1 MNYVT
6 KCPPLKTNVSN
17 NSIRLKTFEEIYAE
31 NHARLHR
38 LAQRMVDDRESASDI
53 VQEVFT
59 ALYEKLAG
67 GNAVLYLNTWLYRV
81 TINKCT
87 DHLNR
92 QKRYRP
98 LDEVKDIPAED
109 NLPERAEREHSVQK
123 ALSRLK
129 PTERALLILYSEG
142 FSYKEISDSTGI
154 RFSSVGKTLARS
166 LVKMEEQLKSLSYE
180 MY

>member
-1 MNYVT
+1 M
-6 KCPPLKTNVSN
+6 
-17 NSIRLKTFEEIYAE
+17 KTFEDIYAE
-31 NHARLHR
+31 NHAKLNR
-38 LAQRMVDDRESASDI
+38 LAIRMVDDKENAADI

-59 ALYEKLAG
+59 ALYEKLVG
-67 GNAVLYLNTWLYRV
+67 GATLLYLNTWLYRV

-98 LDEVKDIPAED
+98 LEELKDVPVED
-109 NLPERAEREHSVQK
+109 RLPERAEKERFVQQ
-123 ALSRLK
+123 ALSKLK
-129 PTERALLILYSEG
+129 PTERALLVLYSEG
-142 FSYKEISDSTGI
+142 FSYKEMSDSTGI

-166 LVKMEEQLKSLSYE
+166 LVKMEEHLKSLSYE

>member
-1 MNYVT
+1 M
-6 KCPPLKTNVSN
+6 
-17 NSIRLKTFEEIYAE
+17 KTFEEIYTE
-31 NHARLHR
+31 NHAKLQR
-38 LAQRMVDDRESASDI
+38 LAIRMVDDRESASDI

-67 GNAVLYLNTWLYRV
+67 GYVLLYLNTWLYRV

-98 LDEVKDIPAED
+98 LEEVKDVPTEEI
-109 NLPERAEREHSVQK
+109 LPERAEKEQFVQK

-129 PTERALLILYSEG
+129 PTERALLVLYSEG

-166 LVKMEEQLKSLSYE
+166 LVKMEEQLKYQGYE

>member
-1 MNYVT
+1 MSQNALLERLMLT
-6 KCPPLKTNVSN
+6 KPFK
-17 NSIRLKTFEEIYAE
+17 RLKTFEEIYAE
-31 NHARLHR
+31 NHAQLHR
-38 LAQRMVDDRESASDI
+38 LALRLVDDRESASDI

-59 ALYEKLAG
+59 VLYEKLVG
-67 GNAVLYLNTWLYRV
+67 GYTILYLNTWLYRV

-92 QKRYRP
+92 QKRHRP
-98 LDEVKDIPAED
+98 LEEVNDVPAED
-109 NLPERAEREHSVQK
+109 ILPERAEKERFIQK

-129 PTERALLILYSEG
+129 PTERALLVLYSEG

-166 LVKMEEQLKSLSYE
+166 LVKMEEQLKHQGYE

>member
-1 MNYVT
+1 M
-6 KCPPLKTNVSN
+6 
-17 NSIRLKTFEEIYAE
+17 KTFEEIYAE
-31 NHARLHR
+31 NHTRLYR
-38 LAQRMVDDRESASDI
+38 LAIRMVDDRESASDI

-67 GNAVLYLNTWLYRV
+67 GYVLLYLNTWLYRV

-98 LDEVKDIPAED
+98 LEEVKDVPAEEI
-109 NLPERAEREHSVQK
+109 LPERSEKERFVQK

-129 PTERALLILYSEG
+129 PTERALLVLYSEG

-166 LVKMEEQLKSLSYE
+166 LAKMEEQLKKQGYE
-180 MY
+180 TY

>member
-1 MNYVT
+1 M
-6 KCPPLKTNVSN
+6 
-17 NSIRLKTFEEIYAE
+17 KTFEEVYAE
-31 NHARLHR
+31 NHTRLHR
-38 LAQRMVDDRESASDI
+38 LAVRIVDDRESASDI

-67 GNAVLYLNTWLYRV
+67 GYVLLYLNTWLYRV

-87 DHLNR
+87 DHMNR
-92 QKRYRP
+92 QKRYQP
-98 LDEVKDIPAED
+98 LEEVKDVPAEEI
-109 NLPERAEREHSVQK
+109 LPERSEKERFVQR

-129 PTERALLILYSEG
+129 PVERALLVLYSEG

-166 LVKMEEQLKSLSYE
+166 LVKMEEQLKYQGYE

>member
-1 MNYVT
+1 M
-6 KCPPLKTNVSN
+6 
-17 NSIRLKTFEEIYAE
+17 KTFEDIYAE
-31 NHARLHR
+31 NHAKLHR
-38 LAQRMVDDRESASDI
+38 LAIRMVDDRESAADI

-59 ALYEKLAG
+59 ALYEKLVRGQAL
-67 GNAVLYLNTWLYRV
+67 LYLNTWLYRV

-98 LDEVKDIPAED
+98 LEELKEVSIED
-109 NLPERAEREHSVQK
+109 HLPERAEKERFVQQ
-123 ALSRLK
+123 ALSKLK
-129 PTERALLILYSEG
+129 PTERALLVLYSEG

-154 RFSSVGKTLARS
+154 RFTSVGKTLARS
-166 LVKMEEQLKSLSYE
+166 LVKMEEHLKSLSYE